1 MAEEKKKE
9 LYDAAYLD
17 RYQNSQTALDNHMS
31 QKPADY
37 QSKYQ
42 GQIDAAMDAIANRK
56 PFTYNVN
63 GDALYQQYK
72 DRYTQMGKQAM
83 QNTMGQAAALTGG
96 YGNTYAQNV
105 GQQAYGQYMQGL
117 TDKIPELYQLALDKY
132 NQEAQAEK
140 DKYSL
145 YRDADNTDYSRWGDR
160 LANWQADRN
169 YLAGRADTEL
179 GQAMTIGDTMY
190 NRLAELAKKGY
201 QPTDDEL
208 RAAGITRGQWDTL
221 HPTSR
226 GGGGGD
232 SGSGGYYGGYTQT
245 GLTKEQI
252 RDNAQYIKVQ
262 AGTNAAIAYVQKETA
277 NNGITINPGDQD
289 YYIGGRNK

>member
-1 MAEEKKKE
+1 MEEEKKKE
-9 LYDAAYLD
+9 LYDASYLD
-17 RYQNSQTALDNHMS
+17 RYQNSQAALDSHLS

-42 GQIDAAMDAIANRK
+42 GQIDAAMEAIANRK
-56 PFTYNVN
+56 PFSYNVDA
-63 GDALYQQYK
+63 DALYQQYK
-72 DRYTQMGKQAM
+72 DRYTQLGKQAM
-83 QNTMGQAAALTGG
+83 QNTMGQAASLTGG

-132 NQEAQAEK
+132 NRDAQAEK
-140 DKYSL
+140 EKYSL
-145 YRDADNTDYSRWGDR
+145 YRDADNADYSRWGDA

-179 GQAMTIGDTMY
+179 GQAMTIGDTIY
-190 NRLAELAKKGY
+190 SRLAELAQKGY
-201 QPTDDEL
+201 QPTDEEL
-208 RAAGITRGQWDTL
+208 RAAGITRTQWNTL
-221 HPTSR
+221 HPVSS
-226 GGGGGD
+226 GGGGG
-232 SGSGGYYGGYTQT
+232 GGEEFYGGYPAAS
-245 GLTKEQI
+245 GMTKEQI
-252 RDNAQYIKVQ
+252 RDNAQYIKAQ
-262 AGTNAAIAYVQKETA
+262 SGTGAAIAYVQKETA